1 MSKYDLFLDGRNI
14 KEFGLFLRP
23 NHEHP
28 IPETRDQT
36 IEIPGIH
43 GLRHM
48 GSTLGPRQF
57 NLPLGIVPQ
66 IDRWELQ
73 RKIREFTRFL
83 LDDYGRPRNM
93 RLIFGY
99 EPDKYYMVR
108 YNGSIS
114 PERLVTIGVFEL
126 PLIAY
131 DPHAYFLYSTT
142 NIILDSDIPVLSDIT
157 LGAQYEFDI
166 NPTPTQSVVCDVI
179 NDGTVA
185 VRPTI
190 LITGEADYITFW
202 NTRTEEIFFIND
214 VRKPIE
220 INGENYTVK
229 VDGVENF
236 SVLNGEFITL
246 LPGENNIVIGAGGN
260 RNLKAAFDFNF
271 KYI

>member
-1 MSKYDLFLDGRNI
+1 MTESDVYLDGRNI
-14 KEFGLFLRP
+14 KEFGLFLRQ

-36 IEIPGIH
+36 IEIPGVH

-114 PERLVTIGVFEL
+114 PERLVTMGVFEL

-131 DPHAYFLYSTT
+131 DPFAYFLYSTKEIT
-142 NIILDSDIPVLSDIT
+142 WDTDIPILSDISWLNGIT
-157 LGAQYEFDI
+157 EFEVKGNQTVEII
-166 NPTPTQSVVCDVI
+166 NEGHVI
-179 NDGTVA
+179 
-185 VRPTI
+185 VRPTF
-190 LITGEADYITFW
+190 LIEGSANSLTLSMNGKSFSLPSFSNVTY
-202 NTRTEEIFFIND
+202 
-214 VRKPIE
+214 E
-220 INGENYTVK
+220 INGENYTVFK
-229 VDGVENF
+229 NGVNNF
-236 SVLNGEFITL
+236 SDKIGKDWLEL
-246 LPGENNIVIGAGGN
+246 LPGINQLTVTGTGLNIHLTVDY
-260 RNLKAAFDFNF
+260 RF
-271 KYI
+271 KFV